1 MIFPTDIECVR
12 KWDQLSELGALD
24 IKAADSLREG
34 LRRIACCI
42 GKKNKERKCF
52 VRIWWACIID
62 FFSYDIDV
70 NGRYLQILRA
80 MPMLHG
86 TKIVRIGDDCN

>member
-34 LRRIACCI
+34 LRRIVCCI
-42 GKKNKERKCF
+42 GKKNKERKYF
-52 VRIWWACIID
+52 VRIW
-62 FFSYDIDV
+62 
-70 NGRYLQILRA
+70 
-80 MPMLHG
+80 
-86 TKIVRIGDDCN
+86 